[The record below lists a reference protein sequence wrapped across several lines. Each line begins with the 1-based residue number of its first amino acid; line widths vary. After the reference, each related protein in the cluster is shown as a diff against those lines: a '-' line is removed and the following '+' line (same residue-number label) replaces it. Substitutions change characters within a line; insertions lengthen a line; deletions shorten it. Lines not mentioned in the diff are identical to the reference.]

1 MIARK
6 ERCSMADT
14 MMRLGDFKFSID
26 TAAYQNM
33 TRSAS
38 YNWEAQQR
46 VGNHEALQFTG
57 FGEDSITLKGSVYPH
72 WRGGTGQLQAMREM
86 ASEGKPLILVD
97 GNGFVHG
104 RWVITKVDERASTF
118 AAGGS
123 PLKQQFTLAL
133 RYYDDGSG

>member
-1 MIARK
+1 
-6 ERCSMADT
+6 MADT
-14 MMRLGDFKFSID
+14 MMKLGDFKFSID

-33 TRSAS
+33 MRSAS

-46 VGNHEALQFTG
+46 VGNHDALQFTG
-57 FGEDSITLKGSVYPH
+57 FGEDAITLKGAIYPH
-72 WRGGTGQLQAMREM
+72 WRAGTGQLQAMREV
-86 ASEGKPLILVD
+86 AAEGKPLILVD

-118 AAGGS
+118 VAGGN